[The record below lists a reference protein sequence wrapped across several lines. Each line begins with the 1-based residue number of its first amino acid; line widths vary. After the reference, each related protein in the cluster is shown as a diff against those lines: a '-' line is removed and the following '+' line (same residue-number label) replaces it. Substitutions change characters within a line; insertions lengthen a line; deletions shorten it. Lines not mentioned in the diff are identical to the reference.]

1 MFGDNF
7 KVCMDIAEN
16 INGAHHRWL
25 VGINISYISL
35 NSGELV
41 FTSNQE
47 KYQVLG
53 HPFVIWNK
61 EHFINIDETA
71 KRLTGE
77 ILEQVGEYKREG
89 KVAISAE
96 EWLAEVEAFKLK
108 KLEWRKRLWVDDIE
122 KLEIERWT
130 DFLGIQENH
139 IFQTLAIF
147 LNYQV
152 NEDDE
157 SESIPGKSHVRE
169 LLGSDIDEANKLA
182 HFLANHS
189 NDLLR
194 EGAEWIPQWVEAR
207 SLNQSSG

>member
-35 NSGELV
+35 NSDELV

-53 HPFVIWNK
+53 HPFVKWNK

-71 KRLTGE
+71 KRLTEE

-89 KVAISAE
+89 KVAITTE
-96 EWLAEVEAFKLK
+96 EWLAEVEAFKSK

-122 KLEIERWT
+122 KLEIERWA
-130 DFLGIQENH
+130 DFLGIKENP
-139 IFQTLAIF
+139 IFQDFAAF
-147 LNYQV
+147 LNYHLD
-152 NEDDE
+152 NDKEAE
-157 SESIPGKSHVRE
+157 NLPEKPHFRE
-169 LLGSDIDEANKLA
+169 LLETEIDTANKLA
-182 HFLANHS
+182 DFLANHS
-189 NDLLR
+189 NDVLR
-194 EGAEWIPQWVEAR
+194 EGADWIPQWVADH
-207 SLNQSSG
+207 

>member
-53 HPFVIWNK
+53 HPSVKWNE
-61 EHFINIDETA
+61 EHFIDIDETA
-71 KRLTGE
+71 KGLVVE
-77 ILEQVGEYKREG
+77 ILEQVGEFKREG
-89 KVAISAE
+89 KVATSAE

-108 KLEWRKRLWVDDIE
+108 KLEWRKRLWVDEIE
-122 KLEIERWT
+122 KLEIERWM
-130 DFLGIQENH
+130 DFLGIQENP
-139 IFQTLAIF
+139 IFQDLAVF
-147 LNYQV
+147 LNCHLNDYEGAEGDQ
-152 NEDDE
+152 N
-157 SESIPGKSHVRE
+157 PPQFRE
-169 LLGSDIDEANKLA
+169 LLKSEIDAANKLA
-182 HFLANHS
+182 DFLANHS
-189 NDLLR
+189 NEVLR
-194 EGAEWIPQWVEAR
+194 EGAEWIPQWVGAR
-207 SLNQSSG
+207 